1 MIRMD
6 RYHYIEEGR
15 TNEIPICVGVPVQF
29 EKPKYNK
36 FIYKVLLILCFQFT
50 ITTGFAITGY
60 TYRHYLLDKN
70 NYLITYNLLIYSIIS
85 FIISSLIIICCRFT
99 KKYILYPLFIIF
111 TISSAILVTVG
122 ILPYSPNIVL
132 LASLGTLIC
141 IFISM
146 IYALLGH
153 IYNFE
158 MTMFNGITVVI
169 AFTCLPLALIQ
180 AFLLDSYNII
190 HFLLA
195 FLFIILFNT
204 YLMYDIH
211 TLYNHTNQLMFESP
225 IYPAISIYLDI
236 INIFLYLLE
245 CINLIENN
253 N

>member
-1 MIRMD
+1 
-6 RYHYIEEGR
+6 
-15 TNEIPICVGVPVQF
+15 
-29 EKPKYNK
+29 
-36 FIYKVLLILCFQFT
+36 
-50 ITTGFAITGY
+50 
-60 TYRHYLLDKN
+60 
-70 NYLITYNLLIYSIIS
+70 
-85 FIISSLIIICCRFT
+85 
-99 KKYILYPLFIIF
+99 
-111 TISSAILVTVG
+111 
-122 ILPYSPNIVL
+122 
-132 LASLGTLIC
+132 
-141 IFISM
+141 
-146 IYALLGH
+146 
-153 IYNFE
+153 

>member
-1 MIRMD
+1 MD

-15 TNEIPICVGVPVQF
+15 TNEIPISVGIPLHF

-50 ITTGFAITGY
+50 ITSGFAITGY
-60 TYRHYLLDKN
+60 TYRDYFIN
-70 NYLITYNLLIYSIIS
+70 NT
-85 FIISSLIIICCRFT
+85 IISSYLFVYSAFTFVISSIIIICCRFT

-111 TISSAILVTVG
+111 TISSAILVTIG

-141 IFISM
+141 VFISM
-146 IYALLGH
+146 LYALIAH

-180 AFLLDSYNII
+180 GFILDSYNII
-190 HFLLA
+190 HFFLA
-195 FLFIILFNT
+195 FLFIILFNI

-211 TLYNHTNQLMFESP
+211 TLYNHTNQLMFESA

-245 CINLIENN
+245 CINLVENN